1 MQQIETIGGER
12 RRDKRYGMQLQL
24 RWKLVRRRRTI
35 DTGTGITVNMSS
47 GGIRFEAGREMPAGL
62 NVELAISWPILLLNV
77 APMQLFITGRIL
89 RSGDGWAAIRT
100 VTHEFR
106 TFASGGISAA
116 WSEKTATI
124 SAGRT
129 CLFMAASM
137 LADSSG
143 LRIWLRPRLRIGALL

>member
-1 MQQIETIGGER
+1 MRSIQTWGDDVQEIESIGGER

-35 DTGTGITVNMSS
+35 DTGTGSTVNMSS
-47 GGIRFEAGREMPAGL
+47 GGIRFEAGREMPSGL

-89 RSGDGWAAIRT
+89 RSSDGWAAIRT

-106 TFASGGISAA
+106 TFSASGA
-116 WSEKTATI
+116 TAN
-124 SAGRT
+124 
-129 CLFMAASM
+129 
-137 LADSSG
+137 G
-143 LRIWLRPRLRIGALL
+143 LRTPGLLIHMKGAAAVNGAR

>member
-1 MQQIETIGGER
+1 MRSIHTWGDDVQQMESIGGER

-35 DTGTGITVNMSS
+35 DTGTGCTVNMSS
-47 GGIRFEAGREMPAGL
+47 GGIRFEAGRDMPSGL

-89 RSGDGWAAIRT
+89 RSGGGWAAIRT

-106 TFASGGISAA
+106 TFAAGGT
-116 WSEKTATI
+116 TAN
-124 SAGRT
+124 
-129 CLFMAASM
+129 
-137 LADSSG
+137 G
-143 LRIWLRPRLRIGALL
+143 LRTPGLLIHMKGAAAVNGAR

>member
-1 MQQIETIGGER
+1 MGSIHTWGDDVQQVETIGGER

-35 DTGTGITVNMSS
+35 DTGTGCTVNMSS

-62 NVELAISWPILLLNV
+62 NVELAISWPVLLLNV

-89 RSGDGWAAIRT
+89 RSGSGWEAIRT

-106 TFASGGISAA
+106 TFVASGAPANGQRMPGLLIHMKGSAA
-116 WSEKTATI
+116 VN
-124 SAGRT
+124 
-129 CLFMAASM
+129 
-137 LADSSG
+137 
-143 LRIWLRPRLRIGALL
+143 GAR

>member
-1 MQQIETIGGER
+1 MRSIHTWGDDVQEIESIGGER

-35 DTGTGITVNMSS
+35 DTGTGCTVNMSS

-89 RSGDGWAAIRT
+89 RSSEGWAAIRT

-106 TFASGGISAA
+106 TFS
-116 WSEKTATI
+116 
-124 SAGRT
+124 SAGV
-129 CLFMAASM
+129 AAN
-137 LADSSG
+137 G
-143 LRIWLRPRLRIGALL
+143 LRTPGLLIQMKGATAVNGAP

>member
-1 MQQIETIGGER
+1 MRSIHTWGDAVQEIESIGGER
-12 RRDKRYGMQLQL
+12 RNDKRYGMQLQL

-35 DTGTGITVNMSS
+35 DTGTGCTVNMSS

-106 TFASGGISAA
+106 TF
-116 WSEKTATI
+116 
-124 SAGRT
+124 SAGGA
-129 CLFMAASM
+129 MANGMRAP
-137 LADSSG
+137 G
-143 LRIWLRPRLRIGALL
+143 LLIHMKGAAAVNGAR